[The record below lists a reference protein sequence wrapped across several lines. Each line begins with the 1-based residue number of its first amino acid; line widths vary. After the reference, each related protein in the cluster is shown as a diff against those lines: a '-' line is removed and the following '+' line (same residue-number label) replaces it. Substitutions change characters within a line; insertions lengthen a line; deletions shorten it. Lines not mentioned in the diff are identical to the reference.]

1 MNLLAK
7 IYIIFQISRR
17 HSFMNYLIP
26 APKVRSY
33 YSLFC
38 RKEGKKLLSCPKL
51 APFFAGGGLSR
62 QWKKSRLFCNMWSYE
77 VIFVRNFLPS
87 SLNYFF
93 VKRLSGKKCALQ
105 KQRWLFKV
113 WLSFWL
119 MTRQLS
125 WDHLASIRPTSTQQ
139 HDFCQRF
146 KRKDNQTQLLYYVS
160 LIRACLNFN
169 QFDHQL
175 VYMGP
180 RICVV

>member
-93 VKRLSGKKCALQ
+93 VKRLSGKKMCIAEAAVVVQSMAVILINDTTVKLRPFGFHPAHQ
-105 KQRWLFKV
+105 HSTAWLLPK
-113 WLSFWL
+113 
-119 MTRQLS
+119 
-125 WDHLASIRPTSTQQ
+125 I
-139 HDFCQRF
+139 
-146 KRKDNQTQLLYYVS
+146 
-160 LIRACLNFN
+160 
-169 QFDHQL
+169 
-175 VYMGP
+175 
-180 RICVV
+180 